1 MSLLKKALKA
11 SLPDDGDIDENLSYN
26 IDDISLFFPKK
37 LIADMNV
44 PEEKRPIFT
53 ISLGDIEARTMKFE
67 NFGHVH
73 KFKEIAT
80 VCLDKFPRRQTL
92 IRFVPTD
99 KTAWCDQGNW
109 VYIFTVNDHIVKI
122 GGTKNGLKQRA
133 ASYLCGHH
141 TRKSNA
147 CSITNGLIYNTFLK
161 YLTEGASIKMYAM
174 RCPPVY
180 ATIDV
185 FGEEHTIETQVFDI
199 YEAVLIKQYTNEFG
213 QAPLMS
219 SRADPRGS

>member
-11 SLPDDGDIDENLSYN
+11 PLPDDGDIDENMTYN
-26 IDDISLFFPKK
+26 VNDSRLFFPKK
-37 LIADMNV
+37 LIADMSL
-44 PEEKRPIFT
+44 PDEKRPTFT
-53 ISLGDIEARTMKFE
+53 ISLDDIEAKTMKFE
-67 NFGHVH
+67 SFSHGH
-73 KFKEIAT
+73 KFKEVAN
-80 VCLDKFPRRQTL
+80 VRLDKIPKRQTL
-92 IRFVPTD
+92 IRFEPVD

-161 YLTEGASIKMYAM
+161 YLTIGASIKMYAM

-185 FGEEHTIETQVFDI
+185 FGEEHAIETQVFDI
-199 YEAVLIKQYTNEFG
+199 YEAVLIKQYATEFG
-213 QAPLMS
+213 QAPPMS